1 MRYTRNPPPRTR
13 NPKPKAQK
21 PTTTPVWTPGP
32 CHMGPL
38 CRNQQ
43 PATNTKKKRAKI
55 IQKPNFRDFQIDS
68 SAPVTTPRREPHY
81 LRHSSW

>member
-32 CHMGPL
+32 CHGPTV
-38 CRNQQ
+38 QK
-43 PATNTKKKRAKI
+43 PATSNKHKKKRAKI